1 MLILVEGEEEM
12 LPKEL
17 LVVIKRGNNIW
28 PKYSRFSTPDINIAE
43 AIIQIYSESIGLK
56 RREIKEKILEL
67 ENIYGNY
74 KLIRALS
81 LLIER
86 KCEFIASYSIDPKK
100 IRHLLFEE
108 ASILGYPTTFE
119 ERNNIIKIVA
129 NKLNIKPEDVEQSIY
144 ADLNS
149 EDKLSYFQ
157 NINAI
162 DLLKEYNF
170 SITQTLLFNATEI
183 DFTSSGNWQ
192 RIFRAIKYYGLMYTN
207 KEGKWFKIDGPA
219 SIFKLTRRYGTAI
232 AKLLPEIF
240 ASQPWQIQAIILY
253 KNKLLRFELNSKKYS
268 WLFPKIELKE
278 SYDSTIEED
287 FANEFKTLKT
297 PWIIKRE
304 SDPIL
309 INNCI
314 IIPDFSFYFEN
325 KRVLMEIVGFWTID
339 YLKRKIEKL
348 KFIKDPI
355 IVAVNEDLACGKI
368 EKLSSLS
375 NFHIIYYKDKI
386 PIKEV
391 LNFLNKIMEE
401 EIKTYVTKLE
411 LNIKKPIETIDEIAK
426 RLNISPEVVKAA
438 SNKVKTHLLI
448 GDYFI
453 EKELMEKIRDIIN
466 NIVKNETPLKEVIKA
481 LENFGLPD
489 IISIITACG
498 FQIKWHGISI
508 ENAYVKKL
516 I

>member
-28 PKYSRFSTPDINIAE
+28 PKYSRFSTSDINIAE

-339 YLKRKIEKL
+339 YLKR
-348 KFIKDPI
+348 
-355 IVAVNEDLACGKI
+355 
-368 EKLSSLS
+368 
-375 NFHIIYYKDKI
+375 
-386 PIKEV
+386 
-391 LNFLNKIMEE
+391 
-401 EIKTYVTKLE
+401 
-411 LNIKKPIETIDEIAK
+411 
-426 RLNISPEVVKAA
+426 
-438 SNKVKTHLLI
+438 
-448 GDYFI
+448 
-453 EKELMEKIRDIIN
+453 
-466 NIVKNETPLKEVIKA
+466 
-481 LENFGLPD
+481 
-489 IISIITACG
+489 
-498 FQIKWHGISI
+498 
-508 ENAYVKKL
+508 
-516 I
+516 